1 MFSKELA
8 TYPSLMM
15 CKRFYSSL
23 MLSGQD
29 DTLVPPIYKR
39 TGFMDYKN
47 PMNPLKKKIVNLFS

>member
-1 MFSKELA
+1 
-8 TYPSLMM
+8 
-15 CKRFYSSL
+15 

-39 TGFMDYKN
+39 TGSMDYKN

>member
-1 MFSKELA
+1 
-8 TYPSLMM
+8 
-15 CKRFYSSL
+15 